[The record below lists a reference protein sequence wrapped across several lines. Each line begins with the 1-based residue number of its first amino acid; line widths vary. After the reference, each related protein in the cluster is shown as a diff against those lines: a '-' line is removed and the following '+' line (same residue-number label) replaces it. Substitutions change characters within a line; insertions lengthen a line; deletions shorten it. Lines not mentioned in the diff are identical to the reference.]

1 MKNLICI
8 FYAVFD
14 TASFVLIYGKS
25 NKVKYLQIPGQMN
38 EGQSTEKHLIFA
50 VCYFTS
56 DFLLLVKAQFLPK
69 CQDYFLQ
76 GQKIS
81 LIKTHL
87 KDPTFFIIGF

>member
-1 MKNLICI
+1 MLKTEAELVWKIKLSLLKSSKKR
-8 FYAVFD
+8 
-14 TASFVLIYGKS
+14 TVLCSYRIIPVKI
-25 NKVKYLQIPGQMN
+25 KYLQIPGQMN
-38 EGQSTEKHLIFA
+38 EGQSIEKHLLSA

-56 DFLLLVKAQFLPK
+56 DFLLLVKAQFLSK

-87 KDPTFFIIGF
+87 